1 MALCCAG
8 NAPTSM
14 DRFAGAAEEL
24 LRTKPF
30 EEISVQD
37 IVRAAKRPIGS
48 FYARFGSK
56 EALLPFLYERYHEG
70 LEPLVVAR
78 LARVDWEALDF
89 GETVAKVVDFLIARY
104 DERRWL
110 VRALVLFARMRPEA
124 LPPDMV
130 ERRGRVYDH
139 ITAVLLRH
147 RSRIAHSD
155 AEAAIRFGVPRLL
168 GRARSSCSAM
178 RRFAGHAHD
187 AGSAARGIDPH
198 FHGLSGLQGSTM
210 MRATLQRAA
219 LSIVILATGAN
230 GRLPRLRR
238 LTIEHKTLNRSAA
251 SPSKPTP
258 AR

>member
-1 MALCCAG
+1 MTTATKTRHSTVHARWRS
-8 NAPTSM
+8 APPAQQRSRDTM
-14 DRFAGAAEEL
+14 DRFAEAAEEL

-70 LEPLVVAR
+70 LEPLFVAR

-89 GETVAKVVDFLIARY
+89 EATIERAVDFMIARY

-139 ITAVLLRH
+139 VNAVLLRH
-147 RSRIAHSD
+147 RSRIAHED
-155 AEAAIRFGVPRLL
+155 AEAAIRFGVFLVSSVAREKLLFGDAPLSRVTPMTRKALRAELIRTLTVYLSCEAPR
-168 GRARSSCSAM
+168 
-178 RRFAGHAHD
+178 
-187 AGSAARGIDPH
+187 
-198 FHGLSGLQGSTM
+198 
-210 MRATLQRAA
+210 
-219 LSIVILATGAN
+219 
-230 GRLPRLRR
+230 
-238 LTIEHKTLNRSAA
+238 
-251 SPSKPTP
+251 
-258 AR
+258 